1 VSRARTDYAPGPVTV
16 RPPATSANLGPGF
29 DAFGLALELRDEVV
43 VEVIDAG
50 LELTVQGEGAG
61 SVPLDEGHLVVRS
74 LRAAFERLG
83 GQPPG
88 LRVHCVNRIPHG
100 RGLGSSSAAICA
112 GVMAARALLADG
124 ELRMDA
130 YGALD
135 LATELE
141 GHPDNVAP
149 CLVGGFTTAWMDR
162 DGVVD
167 VLRSDPDES
176 VSAVVFI
183 PAAALSTHVARGLLP
198 KDVPHADASFNAGR
212 AGLLALALTAAGL
225 DPERRRELL
234 YAGTADRLHQGYRA
248 PAMEPSARLIERLR
262 ADGHPAVVSGAGPS
276 VLAFGV
282 AGAAGFRA
290 AEYART
296 GIPATSGA
304 AFTAAM
310 LPVAARGVVVDG
322 VRAGQRDR

>member
-1 VSRARTDYAPGPVTV
+1 MSPVHGMFAPGPVTV

-29 DAFGLALELRDEVV
+29 DAFGLALELRDEVT
-43 VEVIDAG
+43 VEVIPAG
-50 LELTVQGEGAG
+50 LELTVEGEGAG
-61 SVPLDEGHLVVRS
+61 SVPLDETHLVVRS
-74 LRAAFERLG
+74 LRAAFDRLG
-83 GQPPG
+83 VRPPG

-112 GVMAARALLADG
+112 GVMGARAVVADG

-149 CLVGGFTTAWMDR
+149 CLVGGFTTAWMDAE
-162 DGVVD
+162 GQVD
-167 VLRSDPDES
+167 VLRSEPDES
-176 VSAVVFI
+176 VSAVVFV
-183 PAAALSTHVARGLLP
+183 PATALSTHVARGLLP
-198 KDVPHADASFNAGR
+198 KEVAHVDASFNAGR
-212 AGLLALALTAAGL
+212 AGLLALALTSPEL
-225 DPERRRELL
+225 SPERRRELL
-234 YAGTADRLHQGYRA
+234 YAGTADRLHQDYRA
-248 PAMEPSARLIERLR
+248 PAMESSAALIGLLR

-282 AGAAGFRA
+282 AGAATLRA
-290 AEYART
+290 SEYARS
-296 GIPATSGA
+296 GNAAVGA
-304 AFTAAM
+304 APFAVAL

>member
-1 VSRARTDYAPGPVTV
+1 VSQVPAPFAPGPVTV

-29 DAFGLALELRDEVV
+29 DAFGLALELRDEVT
-43 VEVIDAG
+43 VEVTDGG
-50 LELTVQGEGAG
+50 LELSVEGEGSG
-61 SVPLDEGHLVVRS
+61 SVPLDETHLVVRS
-74 LRAAFERLG
+74 LRAAFDRLG
-83 GQPPG
+83 VTPPG
-88 LRVHCVNRIPHG
+88 LRVRCVNRIPHG

-112 GVMAARALLADG
+112 GIMAARAVVADG

-135 LATELE
+135 LATEIE

-149 CLVGGFTTAWMDR
+149 CLVGGFTTAWLDA

-167 VLRSDPDES
+167 VLRCEPDES
-176 VSAVVFI
+176 VSAVVFV
-183 PAAALSTHVARGLLP
+183 PATALSTHVARGLLP
-198 KDVPHADASFNAGR
+198 KEVPHLDAAFNSGR
-212 AGLLALALTAAGL
+212 AGLLALALTSAGL
-225 DPERRRELL
+225 DPERRRDLL
-234 YAGTADRLHQGYRA
+234 HAGTADRLHQDYRA
-248 PAMEPSARLIERLR
+248 PAMEASAALLARLR

-282 AGAAGFRA
+282 AGAAELRA
-290 AEYART
+290 AEYARS
-296 GIPATSGA
+296 ANAAAGA
-304 AFTAAM
+304 PFTAAL